1 MGVFTSFKYF
11 YKKIKNTYSPL
22 GVRGFMK
29 TKIGI
34 LGGGQLGRMLLQAA
48 SNWDLEIHVL
58 DPDPNAPCA
67 TFTPYFTQGSFMDFE
82 TVYQFGKDLEV
93 ITIEIEA
100 VNTQAL
106 KKLEAEGKK
115 VYPQPH
121 IIETIQDKR
130 TQKAFYKEKG
140 IPTSDFVLI
149 ENKTEI
155 QQHLEF
161 LPAFQKLGTGGYD
174 GRGVQLLESEADLG
188 QAFEGLSLL
197 EKAIEIDKE
206 LAVMIARNTQGEVAV
221 FPTVEMVFDP
231 ELNLVDYLLAPA
243 RLSDAQNQEA
253 EQLAR
258 QLVEAWGLVGVLAV
272 ELFLTKSGEILV
284 NEVAPRPHNSGHHTI
299 EANYTSQFE
308 QYLRAILDLPLG
320 NPALKSPAAMV
331 NVLGKPGY
339 TGEAQ
344 YEGFAELISEDK
356 LYLHLYGK
364 KISKPGRKMG
374 HITLLHEDL
383 EALPAKVAW
392 AKKTIFKGE

>member
-1 MGVFTSFKYF
+1 
-11 YKKIKNTYSPL
+11 
-22 GVRGFMK
+22 MK

-58 DPDPNAPCA
+58 DPDANASCA
-67 TFTPYFTQGSFMDFE
+67 TFTPYFTQGSFMDFD
-82 TVYQFGKDLEV
+82 TVYNFGKNLEV

-100 VNTQAL
+100 VNTEAL
-106 KKLEAEGKK
+106 KKLESEGKK

-121 IIETIQDKR
+121 IIETIQNKR

-140 IPTSDFVLI
+140 IPTSDFILI
-149 ENKTEI
+149 ENKSEV
-155 QQHLEF
+155 QQNLDF

-174 GRGVQLLESEADLG
+174 GRGVQLLNSEADLDK
-188 QAFEGLSLL
+188 AFDAPSLL
-197 EKAIEIDKE
+197 EKAINIDKE
-206 LAVMIARNTQGEVAV
+206 LAVMIARNAHGEVAI

-243 RLSDAQNQEA
+243 RLSDSQSQEA
-253 EQLAR
+253 ENLAL
-258 QLVEAWGLVGVLAV
+258 QLVEAWNLVGILAV
-272 ELFLTKSGEILV
+272 ELFLTQSGEIIV

-320 NPALKSPAAMV
+320 NTALRCPAAMV
-331 NVLGKPGY
+331 NVLGMPDY
-339 TGEAQ
+339 VGEA
-344 YEGFAELISEDK
+344 YYDGFTELISEDNI
-356 LYLHLYGK
+356 YLHLYGK

-374 HITLLHEDL
+374 HITLLNEDR
-383 EALPAKVAW
+383 EALPQKVAW
-392 AKKTIFKGE
+392 AKETIFKRK